1 MYMNKLF
8 SHLLNMLSCDLA
20 IDLGSTNT
28 LIYRSGRGIV
38 INEPSMVAFR
48 RGGRDCHDVV
58 GVGKEAKEL
67 ISRRFEDVIVVK
79 PVQHGIIVDFN
90 AAGAML
96 RRYLERAARSWHPA
110 SLRVVAT
117 VPAQAT
123 IAERDAVRNL
133 ILSVGAKEVHLM
145 EGPRAAALGAGV
157 DISEDH
163 ATMVVDIGG
172 GLTEMLVIVEGDVV
186 SARTIR
192 IGGEDMDRVI
202 TEHIQTRYNLVIDG
216 DTAERLK
223 IQMGRAHP
231 CMNGECV
238 TVEGINSLTVREDS
252 AQVAAHEICEVISK
266 PVGVIVKTIKN
277 FVASL
282 TPEIHVDVI
291 DRGITLAG
299 GGALLPCVDQLLGRE
314 LCLPVV
320 VARNPLTCVVLGTGD
335 TLNYLPLS
343 RPTDYSCRSNNT

>member
-1 MYMNKLF
+1 MKEFLRMYMNKLF

-28 LIYRSGRGIV
+28 LIYRSRKGIV

-48 RGGRDCHDVV
+48 RRGSDCHDVV
-58 GVGKEAKEL
+58 GVGNEAKEL
-67 ISRRFEDVIVVK
+67 IGRHFEDVMVVK
-79 PVQHGIIVDFN
+79 PVRHGIIADFN

-110 SLRVVAT
+110 SLRVIAT
-117 VPAQAT
+117 VPAQITTAD
-123 IAERDAVRNL
+123 RDVVRNL
-133 ILSVGAKEVHLM
+133 ILSAGAKEVYLM
-145 EGPRAAALGAGV
+145 EGPQAAALGAGV
-157 DISEDH
+157 DISENH
-163 ATMVVDIGG
+163 GTMVVDIGG
-172 GLTEMLVIVEGDVV
+172 GLTEMSVIVEGDVV

-192 IGGEDMDRVI
+192 IGGEYVDRVI
-202 TEHIQTRYNLVIDG
+202 TEHIQAQYNLVIDG

-231 CMNGECV
+231 CMDGECV
-238 TVEGINSLTVREDS
+238 TVEGINILTAREDS
-252 AQVAAHEICEVISK
+252 AQVASHEICEVISE
-266 PVGVIVKTIKN
+266 PVNIIVKTIKN
-277 FVASL
+277 FVANL

-299 GGALLPCVDQLLGRE
+299 GGALLPCVDQLLVQE

-335 TLNYLPLS
+335 ALNYLPLS
-343 RPTDYSCRSNNT
+343 RPDGL